1 MWELTERY
9 EYPIT
14 VIGDKGYNGKLF
26 IEELHNER
34 DITLIPIKKRN
45 DKKPYPKGFRQL
57 LYKLRR
63 RIETSFS
70 QFAFQFNGQR
80 VLSKSLWGLKCR
92 LLSKVLAFNLCF
104 AIGFYFDC
112 QDNFASVKH
121 LIF

>member
-14 VIGDKGYNGKLF
+14 VIGDKGYNGNLF
-26 IEELHNER
+26 LEELQKER

-45 DKKPYPKGFRQL
+45 DKKPYPKGFRQV

-92 LLSKVLAFNLCF
+92 LLSNVLAFNLCF
-104 AIGFYFDC
+104 AINLLLGYEDY
-112 QDNFASVKH
+112 AAVKH